1 MRFIDGIFDR
11 TVSGL
16 NRAMD
21 LSWKRNEV
29 ITANIANAE
38 TPQYRA
44 QDLSFGKELEN
55 AFQSN
60 DRVLTRTDSGHLD
73 IAQNEN
79 ATYIPD
85 YSGTTKADGN
95 NVDIDMQM
103 TQLAQNGSDY
113 ANAAQLIRRQIGLLR
128 MAIRDAR

>member
-1 MRFIDGIFDR
+1 MRFLDGIFDR

-16 NRAMD
+16 GKAMD

-44 QDLSFGKELEN
+44 LDVSFGKELEN
-55 AFQSN
+55 AFQN
-60 DRVLTRTDSGHLD
+60 GDKVLTRTDSNHLD
-73 IAQNEN
+73 IARNQS
-79 ATYIPD
+79 AAYVSD
-85 YSGTTKADGN
+85 YSGETKADGN
-95 NVDIDMQM
+95 NVDIDLQM
-103 TQLAQNGSDY
+103 TQLAQNSGDY